1 MFQQFPILRACNQ
14 GQGFAGSQLYRK
26 VSRTAEILEMI
37 VAALPLN
44 SVVDVAADLLI
55 NDEHLPMRL
64 QAESQRG
71 RSLKRMHF
79 QTAARHRKREG
90 ILDRDTQRAI
100 MHTKCQI
107 RPERQRNRT
116 AAD

>member
-1 MFQQFPILRACNQ
+1 LRFPWSHGQDLLQALSLGFHDLVGRMFQQFPILRACNQ

-26 VSRTAEILEMI
+26 ISRTAEILEMI

-79 QTAARHRKREG
+79 QTAAR
-90 ILDRDTQRAI
+90 
-100 MHTKCQI
+100 
-107 RPERQRNRT
+107 
-116 AAD
+116 